1 MKNSED
7 KNTAL
12 KLNFK
17 DLIAQTKQACEMI
30 KAEIQSLDEK
40 ISAKVKERS
49 VIIEAPIS
57 KEDYLYFIEQEIQ
70 QSANKFKVGLARNLK
85 GIPRALPGLIRN
97 KEHGTTRDYVYI
109 PNEDG
114 MFFFYCGGLIL
125 EGISKV
131 LDESFDWPDN
141 AMPYT
146 ERMVIVEKLDS
157 EIDELNSQ
165 RDDFAE
171 QLSAAIDN
179 K

>member
-1 MKNSED
+1 MKNIED

-12 KLNFK
+12 KSNFK
-17 DLIAQTKQACEMI
+17 DLIVQTKQACEMI
-30 KAEIQSLDEK
+30 KTEIQSLDKK
-40 ISAKVKERS
+40 ISVKEKERNN
-49 VIIEAPIS
+49 IIEAPIS

-97 KEHGTTRDYVYI
+97 NEHGTTRDYVYI

-146 ERMVIVEKLDS
+146 ERMVIVQKLDS
-157 EIDELNSQ
+157 EIEELNSQ
-165 RDDFAE
+165 RDNLAE
-171 QLSAAIDN
+171 QLSSTFDN

>member
-1 MKNSED
+1 MQSFEK
-7 KNTAL
+7 
-12 KLNFK
+12 
-17 DLIAQTKQACEMI
+17 LIAQTKQAYETI
-30 KAEIQSLDEK
+30 KTEIQSLDER
-40 ISAKVKERS
+40 ISAKVKERNI
-49 VIIEAPIS
+49 IIEAPIS

-70 QSANKFKVGLARNLK
+70 QSADKFKRNLTK
-85 GIPRALPGLIRN
+85 NLKNIPRVLPQLIRN

-141 AMPYT
+141 AMSYT

-157 EIDELNSQ
+157 EIEELNSQ
-165 RDDFAE
+165 RDNLAE
-171 QLSAAIDN
+171 QLSNAFDN
-179 K
+179 N